1 MKRDVNHII
10 HNTSPW
16 SPWNPT
22 TGCTKVSPACKNC
35 YAEQTALFLQRRSI
49 SAYSEG
55 FTPRMHPSRLLIPSK
70 LKKPK
75 RIFVDAM
82 SDLFHDAFD
91 DGFIAEVFMAMV
103 LAPQHTYFVLTKR
116 PERMVALASI
126 IPAIPNLCIGV
137 TVESNTYAHRSNA
150 LRALPDH
157 VIRFVNCEPLL
168 ANVTDLAFDAID
180 IVYASE
186 EMGKFRRRPDPSWVI
201 NLEATCAQNSVP
213 FFSQRFDTRDP

>member
-1 MKRDVNHII
+1 
-10 HNTSPW
+10 
-16 SPWNPT
+16 
-22 TGCTKVSPACKNC
+22 
-35 YAEQTALFLQRRSI
+35 
-49 SAYSEG
+49 
-55 FTPRMHPSRLLIPSK
+55 MHPSRLLIPSK

-91 DGFIAEVFMAMV
+91 DGFITEVFKAML

-116 PERMVALASI
+116 PERMVALAGV
-126 IPAIPNLCIGV
+126 IPAISNLCIGV
-137 TVESNTYAHRSNA
+137 TVESNAYAFRSNA

-168 ANVTDLAFDAID
+168 ANVSDLAFDAID

-213 FFSQRFDTRDP
+213 FFSQRFDTRDAKQYTGIQLG